1 MARESS
7 VDGVL
12 RDDFTRN
19 HCVLCCRYLALGLQK
34 EKYVRCFFCFF
45 GLPTNAFGVYL
56 GSVIVNNTYF
66 A

>member
-7 VDGVL
+7 VDVVL

-45 GLPTNAFGVYL
+45 WSTNERFWRISGLCYRK
-56 GSVIVNNTYF
+56 
-66 A
+66 

>member
-19 HCVLCCRYLALGLQK
+19 HCVLCCRYSRSVYKRKNMFAASSAS
-34 EKYVRCFFCFF
+34 F